1 MVDEK
6 KKEGEIQRGL
16 EIKIAFDNQWKESLA
31 ELSGGQRTLLALS
44 FLLALLKYNS
54 APFYIFD
61 EVDAALD
68 LSHTEN
74 FGLILQ
80 RYFSQS
86 QFIIISLKEG
96 FYKNANVL
104 FRTQ

>member
-1 MVDEK
+1 MVMVEEK
-6 KKEGEIQRGL
+6 KKDGEIIKGL
-16 EIKIAFDNQWKESLA
+16 EIKIAFDNQWKESLT

-74 FGLILQ
+74 FGMILQ
-80 RYFSQS
+80 RHFS
-86 QFIIISLKEG
+86 
-96 FYKNANVL
+96 
-104 FRTQ
+104 

>member
-1 MVDEK
+1 MKISTYEEK
-6 KKEGEIQRGL
+6 DKSTYKGIEIS
-16 EIKIAFDNQWKESLA
+16 IALGNQWKSSLS

-74 FGLILQ
+74 LGN
-80 RYFSQS
+80 
-86 QFIIISLKEG
+86 IISQHFPES
-96 FYKNANVL
+96 
-104 FRTQ
+104 